1 MRLEHLLAAAAG
13 CALTTPSWSQSG
25 NPAFAD
31 PATPGI
37 ETGRP
42 SQDQA
47 NASDHVFLRAA
58 AIGNR
63 AEVETGK
70 LAQQRGRGDSVKAFA
85 GRMVEDHEEALRRIE
100 TLARGSETP
109 LPRELDMDHKV
120 VLSQLQETP
129 ADAFDVAYVRSQIVD
144 HQRTVQLL
152 QYQINNGQ
160 SDQVRT
166 FAKEMLRP
174 VLEHLE
180 VAKALHSELTGSAP

>member
-1 MRLEHLLAAAAG
+1 MRLELLVAVAAG
-13 CALTTPSWSQSG
+13 YAMTAVSWGQSG

-31 PATPGI
+31 PSTPGI

-42 SQDQA
+42 AEDKA

-58 AIGNR
+58 AVGNR
-63 AEVETGK
+63 AEIETGN
-70 LAQQRGRGDSVKAFA
+70 LAERRAQEDSVKAFA
-85 GRMVEDHEEALRRIE
+85 SRMVADHQGALRRIE

-109 LPRELDMDHKV
+109 LPRELDMDHQV

-174 VLEHLE
+174 VMEHLE
-180 VAKALHSELTGSAP
+180 LAKALHSELTGAAP